1 MFNNFFIK
9 YFLYKLF
16 FILQY
21 DTELFM
27 KCTSAGI
34 CSLNFAAAL
43 LLYALILDYFEID
56 VP

>member
-27 KCTSAGI
+27 KCSSAGI